1 VNFDSLKK
9 FLRAIH
15 QRLQADTTG
24 AVASYLPELASA
36 DPNWFGISAVSVHG
50 ETCNLGQ
57 CTQPFTIQSIAKP
70 FVYGLVLEEL
80 GEQQVLQHIG
90 VEPTGDAFN
99 SLIEPDEISPTHY
112 NPLVNSG
119 AIVTSSLVP
128 GGTVQE
134 RSRRL
139 LSMFETYT
147 GRPLE
152 VDSAA
157 FHSKKTTDHLN
168 RALAHMML
176 HYGWIDGDVDSI
188 LDLYFQQ
195 CSVLATCEDLA
206 MMAAALANGGC
217 NPGSGAQALQPR
229 YVKNVLSI
237 MSTCGLYEFSGQ
249 WAFTVGIPAKSGLA
263 GAIIGVIPQQL
274 GIAVFSP
281 PLDENRKS
289 HRAVEVFKQ
298 LSQQFKLHQ
307 FDHAAISPRS
317 IDFQPTKIS
326 QADLQLSLQ
335 DVYHKYLPCK
345 TGRIYSS
352 DPDLISA
359 TEDMFAISVATTL
372 GDIHSVGDFD
382 VSFLIQSI
390 SKVFAYGLALED
402 WGRLKVLEKVDVEP
416 TGDAFD
422 AIIKVEDM
430 SKRPFNPMVNT
441 GAIATTSLIKGN
453 GPAHRLNRVL
463 EMYRR
468 YIGHRVFVDTPSFV
482 AERMG
487 GDRNW
492 AISYLLRNFGMVK
505 GDISQILDLYLQQCS
520 VLITCRDLAMMA
532 ATLANN
538 GTHPISGERAIH
550 PQYVKDLL
558 SVMFSCGMYD
568 FAGGWVYQVGFPA
581 KSGVN
586 GAIIGVVPGRMGLA
600 VFSPP
605 LDEKGNSIRGIKVCR
620 DLSDRF
626 NLNILDQ

>member
-128 GGTVQE
+128 GGTIQE

-139 LSMFETYT
+139 LSPCLKPILADRLT
-147 GRPLE
+147 

-176 HYGWIDGDVDSI
+176 HYGWINGDVDSI

-317 IDFQPTKIS
+317 IDFQRS
-326 QADLQLSLQ
+326 QDQ
-335 DVYHKYLPCK
+335 PR
-345 TGRIYSS
+345 RIYNS
-352 DPDLISA
+352 PCRMCI
-359 TEDMFAISVATTL
+359 
-372 GDIHSVGDFD
+372 
-382 VSFLIQSI
+382 
-390 SKVFAYGLALED
+390 
-402 WGRLKVLEKVDVEP
+402 
-416 TGDAFD
+416 
-422 AIIKVEDM
+422 
-430 SKRPFNPMVNT
+430 
-441 GAIATTSLIKGN
+441 TS
-453 GPAHRLNRVL
+453 
-463 EMYRR
+463 
-468 YIGHRVFVDTPSFV
+468 T
-482 AERMG
+482 
-487 GDRNW
+487 
-492 AISYLLRNFGMVK
+492 
-505 GDISQILDLYLQQCS
+505 
-520 VLITCRDLAMMA
+520 
-532 ATLANN
+532 
-538 GTHPISGERAIH
+538 
-550 PQYVKDLL
+550 
-558 SVMFSCGMYD
+558 
-568 FAGGWVYQVGFPA
+568 FPA
-581 KSGVN
+581 ELDAST
-586 GAIIGVVPGRMGLA
+586 A
-600 VFSPP
+600 VIP
-605 LDEKGNSIRGIKVCR
+605 I
-620 DLSDRF
+620 
-626 NLNILDQ
+626 